1 MSQNNSTP
9 ELVLTIPT
17 SYDADL
23 TYWMRARITISVL
36 TLLIAE
42 AKRELIIATPYIQR
56 DEGLSKAPLSDA
68 LNSALQR
75 GVQVHIAS
83 TGESL
88 QQLNIAQNLKQYRS
102 QLHFYQPRGHVQD
115 PNRLGSHAKFW
126 LSDDQQ
132 AYVGSA
138 NLTGPGLTQHLE
150 LGLLVNRTVAQQI
163 YRVWKHLLEI
173 GFFVK
178 VGI

>member
-1 MSQNNSTP
+1 MTQNNDTP

-23 TYWMRARITISVL
+23 TYWMRARITVSVL

-42 AKRELIIATPYIQR
+42 AKQEVIIATPYIQR
-56 DEGLSKAPLSDA
+56 DEGLSKEPLSDA
-68 LNSALQR
+68 LSSALQR

-88 QQLNIAQNLKQYRS
+88 HQLNIDKNLKKYRS
-102 QLHFYQPRGHVQD
+102 QLHFYQPRAHVQD

-150 LGLLVNRTVAQQI
+150 LGILVKGTVAQQI
-163 YRVWKHLLEI
+163 YRVWKHLQEI
-173 GFFVK
+173 DFFVK
-178 VGI
+178 VSV